1 MNDLSYIYM
10 LETSHYIQTMGDT
23 MEFYYEAGG
32 KKNTDQSENPTF
44 WQKIKKMLQK
54 IKEFFQRVFNT
65 QRNSEL
71 NQIKAAAAQNPKL
84 RSKMVKMADTDKMK
98 RLKDKAN
105 KDGKRI
111 TAKQLLIGAG
121 VATVTVGGAIAV
133 ITKLQKETP
142 KKLDNATKTADEKI
156 KSSKIKNPFSALK
169 NRMKKKEEPEN
180 NDSKKYTINYHMSA
194 KSYKV
199 KAEDVDR
206 LRGNKNLSKTRLDEQ
221 RATRRAQDA
230 EPIYTSGAGMK
241 NTNKKDKD
249 NLDTIYT
256 AGAGLKDTNT
266 SDVKQSELVSADATV
281 TQNNLELL
289 NAEIKAIS
297 STMQSLAAEIKIA
310 NSVGNKK
317 MANSLQQQFNKA
329 SLEKQKYK
337 HWVPGDEDV
346 LRSRT

>member
-44 WQKIKKMLQK
+44 WEKIKKMLQK

-71 NQIKAAAAQNPKL
+71 SQIKTAAAQNPKL
-84 RSKMVKMADTDKMK
+84 RSKMVKMADIDKMK

-121 VATVTVGGAIAV
+121 VTTVTVGSAIAI

-169 NRMKKKEEPEN
+169 NRMKKKEEEPEN

-194 KSYKV
+194 KSYKI
-199 KAEDVDR
+199 KKED
-206 LRGNKNLSKTRLDEQ
+206 LNKIKGNDNLSKTRVAEQ
-221 RATRRAQDA
+221 RAARRAQDA
-230 EPIYTSGAGMK
+230 EPIYTAGAGMK
-241 NTNKKDKD
+241 NTNKKDKN

-256 AGAGLKDTNT
+256 AGAGLKDTDT
-266 SDVKQSELVSADATV
+266 ADVKQSELVSADATV

-289 NAEIKAIS
+289 NAEIKSIS

-329 SLEKQKYK
+329 ALEKQKAEERYSK
-337 HWVPGDEDV
+337 TRNGI
-346 LRSRT
+346 